1 MSVDV
6 AIARIRAY
14 AHQKRWSKSRLAI
27 EAGMT
32 DTVLRRFDHRDWNP
46 AVGTLRRL
54 ETLIPPEFEPYER
67 EVLEQAPERKT
78 PSRPSRRPRPRVH
91 ADAPAGTKQTPAMN
105 CVESHR
111 QHVVES
117 VEAAHPGV
125 SDSGRKP

>member
-46 AVGTLRRL
+46 TVGTLRRL

-67 EVLEQAPERKT
+67 EVLGQTPERKR
-78 PSRPSRRPRPRVH
+78 PSRPSPRPRLRVH
-91 ADAPAGTKQTPAMN
+91 ADEPADGT
-105 CVESHR
+105 
-111 QHVVES
+111 
-117 VEAAHPGV
+117 
-125 SDSGRKP
+125 